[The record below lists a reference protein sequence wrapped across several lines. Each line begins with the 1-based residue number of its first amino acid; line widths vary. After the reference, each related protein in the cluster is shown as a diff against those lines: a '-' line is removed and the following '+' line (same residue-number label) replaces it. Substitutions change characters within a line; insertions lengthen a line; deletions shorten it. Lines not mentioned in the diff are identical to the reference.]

1 MNPLK
6 KLLEQTAI
14 YGISSVVGRLL
25 NYLLVP
31 LYTRYFLP
39 EEYGVV
45 TELYAYVAFLI
56 VFLTYG
62 FETAFFRFIDKHN
75 NLSKVFS
82 TAFISLLISSIIFV
96 VLSFLYRANLSE
108 IIGYANHTNYIV
120 FFIFILALDVLSSI
134 IFAKLRF
141 LNKAKKFATIRIV

>member
-14 YGISSVVGRLL
+14 YGLSSVVGRLL

-62 FETAFFRFIDKHN
+62 FETAFFRFIDKNN
-75 NLSKVFS
+75 NLSRVFS
-82 TAFISLLISSIIFV
+82 TAFLSLLLSSTIFV
-96 VLSFLYRANLSE
+96 IISFFYRSNLSE
-108 IIGYANHTNYIV
+108 LIGYKSHTNYIV
-120 FFIFILALDVLSSI
+120 FF
-134 IFAKLRF
+134 
-141 LNKAKKFATIRIV
+141 